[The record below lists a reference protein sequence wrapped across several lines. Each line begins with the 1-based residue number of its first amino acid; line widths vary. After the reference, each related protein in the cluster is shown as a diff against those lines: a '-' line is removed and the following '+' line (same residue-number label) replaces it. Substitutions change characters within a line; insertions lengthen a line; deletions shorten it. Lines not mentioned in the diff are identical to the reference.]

1 MRAATTG
8 ERGFRSFLVDVVLP
22 TRAAPVRYRYRAKP
36 HHVWIPKD
44 MEDELDKVVE
54 DLDKRFEHWNFRRVD
69 LGANHFKFIYD
80 GLREKTLENV
90 RTISK
95 DSVEVI

>member
-22 TRAAPVRYRYRAKP
+22 TRAVPIRYRYRAKP
-36 HHVWIPKD
+36 HCVWIPAD
-44 MEDELDKVVE
+44 MEIELDKLVD
-54 DLDKRFEHWNFRRVD
+54 DLDVRFKDWNFRRVD